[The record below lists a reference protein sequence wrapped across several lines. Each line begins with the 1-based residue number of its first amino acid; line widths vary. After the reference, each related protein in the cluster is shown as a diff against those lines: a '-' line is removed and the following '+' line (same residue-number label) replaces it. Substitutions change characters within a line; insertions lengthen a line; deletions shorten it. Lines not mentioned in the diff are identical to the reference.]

1 MASSGAF
8 NTGGYQGRKL
18 RFEWW
23 ENAQSIEGNYTDIGY
38 RLKGYGDATS
48 TWYMAGN
55 FKLVVNGS
63 NVYETAESNRIKLYN
78 GTVLKTG
85 TMRIYHNADGSKSFS
100 ASATGGIYTYARNVS
115 GSGSWALDAIPR
127 AATISSAP
135 NFTDEDEP
143 VLKYSN
149 PAGSVVDDLQA
160 CIASTDGSTIY
171 IDYRPISETGS
182 SYTFSFTDEE
192 RETLQALCK
201 NAKSM
206 AVKFYIRTKLGSS
219 TLYSSVEKTLTIAN
233 AAPTLAPTVKD
244 SNATTKA
251 LTGDES
257 KFIKG
262 HSSAAYTIGASA
274 KKQATIKSQK
284 VTCGDK
290 SATAASGTLAE
301 VESAEFTFSVTDS
314 RGYTTTKT
322 LTKTLIDYVP
332 LTCSM
337 KVGTPT
343 ADGKCA
349 MSISGDCFNGSFGA
363 VANTLQVQYRVRS
376 EGGGS
381 SDVAL
386 TVAKT
391 GYNIDAS
398 GNETALTGYAIT
410 NNIMANDGSAHRLD
424 VKAGCVDR
432 YMRLAEYD
440 AGGGFI
446 RRTLLD
452 NALGATSF
460 ELELSEGTHYFRL
473 CTNANDLQY
482 YTLTRQSSGTW
493 GAWVAADATLS
504 GNGYSAEVA
513 ITGLDYQQAYTFQ
526 ARAVDKLATV
536 NTATKT
542 VKATPVFDWG
552 EDEFNFNVPVTMRNA
567 AVLFGTNPEGE
578 NRAMVQMNADGDSFF
593 GYGGYVNAEGRTFFD
608 GNEVY
613 IRSKE
618 GVYIDGNLVADT
630 IVAEGTSGMWTYRK
644 WASGTAECWGEEE
657 FNAGTTVAWGNVF
670 TSTNG
675 SSNFSFPFAFTDSPE
690 IFGEFLAPNGNAT
703 ISAVPPAGKE
713 RILSNFWPVWPAKV
727 TANQT
732 LTLHVYVIGRWK

>member
-38 RLKGYGDATS
+38 RLIGYGDATS

-290 SATAASGTLAE
+290 SATAASGTLAK
-301 VESAEFTFSVTDS
+301 VESGTFAFSVTDS
-314 RGYTTTKT
+314 RGNTATKT
-322 LTKTLIDYVP
+322 LTKTLIDYVA

-363 VANTLQVQYRVRS
+363 VVNTLQVQYRQS
-376 EGGGS
+376 TDGGS
-381 SDVAL
+381 
-386 TVAKT
+386 
-391 GYNIDAS
+391 
-398 GNETALTGYAIT
+398 
-410 NNIMANDGSAHRLD
+410 
-424 VKAGCVDR
+424 
-432 YMRLAEYD
+432 
-440 AGGGFI
+440 
-446 RRTLLD
+446 
-452 NALGATSF
+452 
-460 ELELSEGTHYFRL
+460 
-473 CTNANDLQY
+473 
-482 YTLTRQSSGTW
+482 TW
-493 GAWVAADATLS
+493 GAWVDAAATLS

-526 ARAVDKLATV
+526 ARAVDKLATAE
-536 NTATKT
+536 TATKT

-552 EDEFNFNVPVTMRNA
+552 EDSFNFNVPVTMRNA

-578 NRAMVQMNADGDSFF
+578 SRAMVQMNADGDSFF

-618 GVYIDGNLVADT
+618 GVYIDGNLVADVP
-630 IVAEGTSGMWTYRK
+630 VAEGTSGIWTWRK
-644 WASGTAECWGEEE
+644 WASGKAECWGINIISSMSASSWQGVYM
-657 FNAGTTVAWGNVF
+657 NATTVSLPF
-670 TSTNG
+670 TFTEIEDARVAVNANG
-675 SSNFSFPFAFTDSPE
+675 SNIVYGTVASVSGTSIKYYHSSP
-690 IFGEFLAPNGNAT
+690 ND
-703 ISAVPPAGKE
+703 
-713 RILSNFWPVWPAKV
+713 
-727 TANQT
+727 
-732 LTLHVYVIGRWK
+732 VITGRSCIEVKGRWK